1 MISKKKY
8 KKDRESIIKI
18 FHKMRKLKKDKMLT
32 IEIKIR
38 QTWIEEEGKNVWKLL
53 LYKKDFFELLN

>member
-38 QTWIEEEGKNVWKLL
+38 QTWIEEEGKNV
-53 LYKKDFFELLN
+53 